1 MSASSGTLQLGLCCI
16 NNQLRKEKKPI
27 FCSRT
32 MIRAN
37 FTVKKA
43 QELALQNIADAITM
57 VHWNHAHGI
66 RVFRLSSDMF
76 PHFTDCETESY
87 SMDFA
92 NEALRQLGA
101 IARTYGQRITMHPG
115 QFNQVGAV
123 SSDVFEKTVR
133 DLSYHAEI
141 LDRMGMDETS
151 ILCVHGG
158 GTYGDKEATIRRWKD
173 QFADLPASVRRRLC
187 IEPCE
192 RQYSLED
199 ALDIAYDCKIPV
211 IFDTHHDAC
220 YRQLH
225 SDYQPEDIE
234 DQLPAVVQ
242 TWKDRGVTPL
252 FHISEQK
259 EGARIGAHSDFIEA
273 IPTYLLDIL
282 AEDTS
287 IDLEV
292 EAKAKEQAIFSL
304 QQKYSHV
311 FL

>member
-1 MSASSGTLQLGLCCI
+1 MSTGTLQFGLCCI
-16 NNQLRKEKKPI
+16 NTQLRKKNI

-32 MIRAN
+32 MNRSN
-37 FTVKKA
+37 FTVEKA
-43 QELALQNIADAITM
+43 QSLALQNIADAETM
-57 VHWNHAHGI
+57 VHWNHKHGI
-66 RVFRLSSDMF
+66 HVFRLSSDIF
-76 PHFTDCETESY
+76 PHFTDTEVESY

-92 NEALRQLGA
+92 DKALQQLGRV
-101 IARTYGQRITMHPG
+101 AREYKQRITMHPG
-115 QFNQVGAV
+115 QFNQVGAT
-123 SSDVFEKTVR
+123 SSDVFEKTIR
-133 DLSYHAEI
+133 DLSHHAEI

-173 QFADLPASVRRRLC
+173 QFAELPASVRRRLC

-225 SDYQPEDIE
+225 PDYQPEDIE
-234 DQLPAVVQ
+234 DQLPAVIE
-242 TWKDRGVTPL
+242 TWKDRNVTPL

-259 EGARIGAHSDFIEA
+259 EGARIGAHSDFIKT
-273 IPTYLLDIL
+273 IPTYLLDVIK
-282 AEDTS
+282 EGTS

-304 QQKYSHV
+304 QDIFKTLNVYKV
-311 FL
+311 

>member
-1 MSASSGTLQLGLCCI
+1 MLTGTLQFGLCCI
-16 NNQLRKEKKPI
+16 NTQLRKKNI

-32 MIRAN
+32 MIRSN
-37 FTVKKA
+37 FTVEKA
-43 QELALQNIADAITM
+43 QSLALQNIADAETM
-57 VHWNHAHGI
+57 IHWNHKHNI
-66 RVFRLSSDMF
+66 HVFRLSSDMF
-76 PHFTDCETESY
+76 PHFTDTEVESY

-92 NEALRQLGA
+92 DKALQQLGRV
-101 IARTYGQRITMHPG
+101 AREYKQRITMHPG
-115 QFNQVGAV
+115 QFNQVGAI
-123 SSDVFEKTVR
+123 SSDVFEKTIR

-158 GTYGDKEATIRRWKD
+158 GVYGDKESTIRRWKD
-173 QFADLPASVRRRLC
+173 QFAELPASVRRRLC

-225 SDYQPEDIE
+225 PDYQPEDIE
-234 DQLPAVVQ
+234 DQLPVVIE
-242 TWKDRGVTPL
+242 TWKDKGVTPL

-259 EGARIGAHSDFIEA
+259 EGARIGAHSDFIKT
-273 IPTYLLDIL
+273 IPTYLLDVIK
-282 AEDTS
+282 EGTS

-304 QQKYSHV
+304 QDIVKTLDVYK
-311 FL
+311 L

>member
-1 MSASSGTLQLGLCCI
+1 MSTGTLQFGLCCI
-16 NNQLRKEKKPI
+16 NTQLRKKNI

-32 MIRAN
+32 MNRSN
-37 FTVKKA
+37 FTVEKA
-43 QELALQNIADAITM
+43 QSLALQNIADAETM
-57 VHWNHAHGI
+57 VHWNHKHGI
-66 RVFRLSSDMF
+66 HVFRLSSDIF
-76 PHFTDCETESY
+76 PHFTDTEVESY

-92 NEALRQLGA
+92 DKALQQLGRV
-101 IARTYGQRITMHPG
+101 AREYKQRITMHPG
-115 QFNQVGAV
+115 QFNQVGAT
-123 SSDVFEKTVR
+123 SSDVFEKTIR
-133 DLSYHAEI
+133 DLSHHAEI

-173 QFADLPASVRRRLC
+173 QFTELPASVRRRLC

-225 SDYQPEDIE
+225 PDYQPEDIE
-234 DQLPAVVQ
+234 DQLPTVIE
-242 TWKDRGVTPL
+242 TWKDRNVTPL

-259 EGARIGAHSDFIEA
+259 EGARIGAHSDFIKT
-273 IPTYLLDIL
+273 IPTYLLDVIK
-282 AEDTS
+282 EGTS

-304 QQKYSHV
+304 QDIFKTLNVYKV
-311 FL
+311 